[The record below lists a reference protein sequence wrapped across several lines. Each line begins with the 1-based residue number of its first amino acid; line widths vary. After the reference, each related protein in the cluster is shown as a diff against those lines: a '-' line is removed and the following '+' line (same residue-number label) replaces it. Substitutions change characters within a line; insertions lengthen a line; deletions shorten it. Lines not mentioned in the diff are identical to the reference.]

1 VADPPKPRTTTA
13 ESTAANSR
21 AAIGAMARVT
31 SPGGAT
37 HIAART
43 PATIAIP
50 AATYGSGSPHEPAT
64 RPATSIAEVSA
75 RTTGAVG
82 VTAERTPPSANPAPN
97 AAAAMTASELAM
109 TSSST
114 ASRSAPAATQPQT
127 AAGQPRNRYGAQIAN
142 AAPVSR

>member
-1 VADPPKPRTTTA
+1 MVSSYRRWVMSGPVSHHATNPTRIGPTSRNTNVADPPKPRTTTA

-64 RPATSIAEVSA
+64 RPATSI
-75 RTTGAVG
+75 
-82 VTAERTPPSANPAPN
+82 
-97 AAAAMTASELAM
+97 
-109 TSSST
+109 
-114 ASRSAPAATQPQT
+114 
-127 AAGQPRNRYGAQIAN
+127 
-142 AAPVSR
+142 